1 MTNART
7 AALVQQRDDLV
18 ERIAIERVIIARNS
32 ASLRRLSR
40 VIDKVHD
47 GIRYLKSHPQALL
60 LPIAIVV
67 ISRPRRLLAIVISA
81 FGLWRMARIWRRRI
95 LS

>member
-7 AALVQQRDDLV
+7 LALVRQRDHLV
-18 ERIAIERVIIARNS
+18 AQIAIERAAIAQNT

-81 FGLWRMARIWRRRI
+81 FGLWRMARMWRRRI